1 MKYFFAILFTF
12 SSLFSYSQLPDGSIA
27 PNFITTDVNGNEHE
41 LYNYL
46 DMGYTVILQISAS
59 WSGPDWNYSSNGVLQ
74 EVWENH
80 GPAGQP
86 GVSPNTTDDV
96 MILWFEG
103 DAGTAES
110 ELENSDFGNWLIYIG
125 NKKVNSKWNVHNEV
139 QYRNYDAIGDLEQL
153 LLRTGVGYNLS
164 ENNHN
169 LLLGY
174 GYILSQN
181 YSAVT
186 EDKLDVNEHR
196 IFQQFTSK
204 QKIGNVSLSHRY
216 RFEQRFVESDFKM
229 RLRYFLAFKVPIL
242 KTETSP
248 TKLYLS
254 AYNEVF
260 LNTESDMF
268 DRNRVYGGL
277 GYQLNNNV
285 RIEAGYMN
293 QLFEHSS
300 RDQFN
305 LITFVNF

>member
-1 MKYFFAILFTF
+1 MVALTCV
-12 SSLFSYSQLPDGSIA
+12 LMLPYISIA
-27 PNFITTDVNGNEHE
+27 
-41 LYNYL
+41 
-46 DMGYTVILQISAS
+46 QS
-59 WSGPDWNYSSNGVLQ
+59 
-74 EVWENH
+74 
-80 GPAGQP
+80 
-86 GVSPNTTDDV
+86 
-96 MILWFEG
+96 
-103 DAGTAES
+103 
-110 ELENSDFGNWLIYIG
+110 SDFGNWLIYIG
-125 NKKVNSKWNVHNEV
+125 NKKVNSKWNIHNEV

-153 LLRTGVGYNLS
+153 LRRTGLGYNLS

-181 YSAVT
+181 YIADT
-186 EDKLDVNEHR
+186 QNKMDVNEHR

-204 QKIGNVSLSHRY
+204 QNVGSVSLSHRY

-260 LNTESDMF
+260 LNTESDVF
-268 DRNRVYGGL
+268 DRNRVYVGL
-277 GYQLNNNV
+277 GYQLNKNV
-285 RIEAGYMN
+285 RIETGYMS
-293 QLFEHSS
+293 QLFENSS

-305 LITFVNF
+305 LITFVNL